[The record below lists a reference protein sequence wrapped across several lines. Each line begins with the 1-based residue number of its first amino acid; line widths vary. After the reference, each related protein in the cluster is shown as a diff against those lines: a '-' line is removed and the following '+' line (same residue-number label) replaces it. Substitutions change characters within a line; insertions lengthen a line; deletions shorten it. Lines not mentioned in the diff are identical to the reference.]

1 MPEGPE
7 CYMTA
12 SKLNRW
18 ISGHRITKIGVTG
31 GRYTKKTGAKDAKA
45 FNELNKVLERTP
57 LEVKDVRSKGK
68 LIYIILGSDTVL
80 MSTLGLSGGWR
91 KNRTKHCDLHI
102 STDYTTVW
110 FNDQLHYGTLK
121 VTDKKGLDKKLKQ
134 LGPDVTLGADAL
146 DQNRWSEICK
156 KNCRSSVASLLM
168 TQSKLSGI
176 GNYLKAEILYAAGIS
191 PTSTIDDLPKRKLNE
206 LYHCVVII
214 PHAWLLWKQRKG
226 PRCFMKVYGR
236 RKDDEG
242 NKVERMKSDD
252 GRVSHWVP
260 KKQWDYT
267 AY

>member
-12 SKLNRW
+12 IKLNRW
-18 ISGHRITKIGVTG
+18 VVGHKITKIGVTG
-31 GRYTKKTGAKDAKA
+31 GRYMKKTSMKDAMA
-45 FNELNKVLERTP
+45 FDKLNKVLERTP
-57 LEVKDVRSKGK
+57 LEITDVRSKGK
-68 LIYIILGSDTVL
+68 LIYMILDGGTVL
-80 MSTLGLSGGWR
+80 LSTLGLSGGWR
-91 KNRTKHCDLHI
+91 QKRAKHCDLHI

-121 VTDKKGLDKKLKQ
+121 VTDKKGLAKKLKQ
-134 LGPDVTLGADAL
+134 IGPDVTLGAAAL

-156 KNCRSSVASLLM
+156 KNPRSSVASLLM

-176 GNYLKAEILYAAGIS
+176 GNYLKAEILYAAGIA
-191 PTSTIDDLPKRKLNE
+191 PTSTIDDLPKRKLHE
-206 LYHCVVII
+206 LYCCIVVI

-226 PRCFMKVYGR
+226 PRCSMKVYGR
-236 RKDDEG
+236 KKDSDG
-242 NKVERMKSDD
+242 NKVERLKTDD

-260 KKQWDYT
+260 TKQWEYT